1 MITDGKKWHY
11 LTVKKLSA
19 FLKGITSNHKGDIYC
34 LNCLYSYSTE
44 IEFKKHKDVCY
55 IEMPKKDNKVLKQTW
70 RKIYESFVYHLYRFR
85 VRLWYMK
92 NKGMRKL
99 HALSRSLEAIGV

>member
-1 MITDGKKWHY
+1 
-11 LTVKKLSA
+11 
-19 FLKGITSNHKGDIYC
+19 
-34 LNCLYSYSTE
+34 
-44 IEFKKHKDVCY
+44 
-55 IEMPKKDNKVLKQTW
+55 MPKKDNKVLKQTW

-92 NKGMRKL
+92 NKGMRKS